1 MFFFILTNQKLA
13 RKLNYIPVN
22 MKFSRHLRYVSI
34 GKPNIK
40 LFGFVTTKEREK
52 FENRFFDAP

>member
-1 MFFFILTNQKLA
+1 MSNQKLA

-22 MKFSRHLRYVSI
+22 MKFSRHLGHVSL
-34 GKPNIK
+34 GKPDIK